1 MTNRIRAIAFNTFRE
16 AVRDRVLYNLVVFAI
31 LMVGASLIFGEIS
44 IGIERQVLVNLGLAA
59 ISLFGIVIAIFIGI
73 GLVSKE
79 IEKKTLYTV
88 LGARPVRRWE
98 FILGKYSGL
107 AITLIVNAGFMA
119 IGFFAALLYL
129 SKHFERGDAYL
140 LVALYFIVL
149 QFLLITAIA
158 IFFSTFSSPLMS
170 SIFAFSLFV
179 IGTFAED
186 LRNFAGLTSGATRY
200 VATGLAWLI
209 PNFAAFN
216 VISEVAH
223 SSPIAGRLVL
233 YNSIYAALYVLVC
246 LSAAVLVFEHRNF
259 K

>member
-1 MTNRIRAIAFNTFRE
+1 MRDRITAIAYNTFRE

-31 LMVGASLIFGEIS
+31 LMVGASLLFGEIS
-44 IGIERQVLVNLGLAA
+44 IGIERQVLVNLGFTA

-107 AITLIVNAGFMA
+107 AGTLVVNTGIMA

-129 SKHFERGDAYL
+129 AHRFERADAYL
-140 LVALYFIVL
+140 LIALYFIVL
-149 QFLLITAIA
+149 QFLVITAIA
-158 IFFSTFSSPLMS
+158 IFFSTFSTPLMS
-170 SIFAFSLFV
+170 AVFAFALFV

-186 LRNFAGLTSGATRY
+186 LRNFAAMTSGVTKYLAS
-200 VATGLAWLI
+200 GLAWMV
-209 PNFAAFN
+209 PNFSAFN
-216 VISEVAH
+216 VISQVAH
-223 SSPIAGRLVL
+223 SSPIALQLVF
-233 YNSIYAALYVLVC
+233 YNSIYAVLYVMVC
-246 LSAAVLVFEHRNF
+246 LSAAVLVFERRNF

>member
-1 MTNRIRAIAFNTFRE
+1 MRDRIAAIAYNTFRE

-31 LMVGASLIFGEIS
+31 LMVGAALLFGEIS
-44 IGIERQVLVNLGLAA
+44 IGIERQVLVNLGFTA

-107 AITLIVNAGFMA
+107 AGTLVVNAVFMA

-129 SKHFERGDAYL
+129 AHHFERADAYL

-149 QFLLITAIA
+149 EFLLITAIA
-158 IFFSTFSSPLMS
+158 IFFSTFSTPLMS
-170 SIFAFSLFV
+170 AVFAFSLFV

-186 LRNFAGLTSGATRY
+186 LRNFAGLTTGLTKYA
-200 VATGLAWLI
+200 ANGLAWVV

-216 VISEVAH
+216 VISQVAH
-223 SSPIAGRLVL
+223 SAPIDGRLVL

-246 LSAAVLVFEHRNF
+246 LSAAVLVFERRNF